1 MSLQSILVLF
11 LFIIISSYDALRH
24 HVKKPKLDY
33 EIPKWVRKK
42 FKSNRIPRFSPY
54 HHKNRSNNLLTDFPR
69 YISEEQ
75 AMYNAVKACNLPFG
89 LLQTASKL

>member
-1 MSLQSILVLF
+1 MSLQYILVLF

-33 EIPKWVRKK
+33 EIPKWARKK

-54 HHKNRSNNLLTDFPR
+54 HRKNRSNNLLTDCPR
-69 YISEEQ
+69 YISEEE

-89 LLQTASKL
+89 LLQTASKF

>member
-24 HVKKPKLDY
+24 HLKKPKLDY
-33 EIPKWVRKK
+33 EIPKWARKK
-42 FKSNRIPRFSPY
+42 FKSNKIPRFSPY